1 MTDRCAEVE
10 AAVRAHDS
18 ARMTEAVPR
27 LWEAA
32 QQATPAELDET
43 LSRCVALLP
52 ELGISAGG
60 QFAVLCG
67 ALVELGARPDPLVRA
82 VADGLLDALTEA
94 ERFRAGWERVHPDEE
109 LPEPGD
115 PAALEP
121 AVAAMTAAGDDEG
134 GALRAALG
142 WLSAGNWAMPATTL
156 LQHSTALRE
165 TFPHRARLREL
176 GSGLADVRG
185 DLDCMLGLLRL
196 LDAERLLVLHRETG
210 RGWWVTVDGVGDNF
224 QLHTLLAA
232 ALAEP
237 GRIEGLTVDPAW
249 VAVATDAPPE
259 RFGGLVTGSFNLVDG
274 HGAWIWNE
282 GLPADIPLLD
292 GVRVV
297 VLDPP
302 SYTRSWENVRRYPT
316 VRGSLA
322 VDGELG
328 AADAAAWLARVAP
341 AGNPPGD

>member
-1 MTDRCAEVE
+1 MTN
-10 AAVRAHDS
+10 
-18 ARMTEAVPR
+18 AVPR
-27 LWEAA
+27 LWQAA
-32 QQATPAELDET
+32 QEASPAELDEV
-43 LSRCVALLP
+43 LPRCVALLP
-52 ELGISAGG
+52 ELGTSAGG

-94 ERFRAGWERVHPDEE
+94 ERFRVAWERVRPDDE

-121 AVAAMTAAGDDEG
+121 AVAAMTAAGDDEDA
-134 GALRAALG
+134 ALRAALG
-142 WLSAGNWAMPATTL
+142 WLSAGSWAMPTTTL
-156 LQHSTALRE
+156 LQHSTTLRQA
-165 TFPHRARLREL
+165 FPHRTRLREL

-196 LDAERLLVLHRETG
+196 LDAERLLVLHRGTG

-224 QLHTLLAA
+224 QLHTLLAG
-232 ALAEP
+232 ALAAP

-259 RFGGLVTGSFNLVDG
+259 RFGGMVTGSFNLVDG
-274 HGAWIWNE
+274 HGEWIWNE

-292 GVRVV
+292 GVRVI

-302 SYTRSWENVRRYPT
+302 SYTRSWENIRRYPT
-316 VRGSLA
+316 LSASLT
-322 VDGELG
+322 VDAELG
-328 AADAAAWLARVAP
+328 AADAAAWLAKVGP
-341 AGNPPGD
+341 ARDPLDD